1 MQTIL
6 GRHVGVLESLNPQQ
20 YLSKVQFHDNTYQKI
35 LLEETN
41 DYEIVM
47 ICWKAGQSTPIHD
60 HPEGGCWMRIVSGE
74 LEETEYAMP
83 TVWNMGAHR
92 LTVGDV
98 GYKQGRIVLHSIRAI
113 ADTISLHL
121 YSPPRYKA
129 NIYTRDP

>member
-6 GRHVGVLESLNPQQ
+6 ESLQPQQ
-20 YLSKVQFHDNTYQKI
+20 YLPLVQFHDRAYQKI
-35 LLEETN
+35 LLEETKE
-41 DYEIVM
+41 YEIIM

-83 TVWNMGAHR
+83 TLCKMRTQR

-98 GYKQGRIVLHSIRAI
+98 GYKQGHVILHSIRAI
-113 ADTISLHL
+113 EDTISLHL

-129 NIYTRDP
+129 NIYSHEI